1 MQRISTPRLLVP
13 ALCFMVVAGSGCE
26 RATPSN
32 AGGPAA
38 SASTTAPAPAPAPA
52 KAGPLES
59 AEQAAKLLGGRL
71 KQRLTEAMTQGGPA
85 KAIEVCATEAQQIAA
100 KVKEET
106 GAKVGRASLRLRN
119 PADAGPDWVEAWLK
133 EQGERKAEGAPGVRA
148 VVDTPEGKRARV
160 IKPIAVEPLCAG
172 CHGDPAQIAPEV
184 KAVLEQ
190 KYPGDKATGYGVG
203 DLRGALWAEVPAS

>member
-1 MQRISTPRLLVP
+1 MQPISTWKTLIP
-13 ALCFMVVAGSGCE
+13 ALCALIVAASSCE

-32 AGGPAA
+32 VEGPAA
-38 SASTTAPAPAPAPA
+38 SASTAAPAPA

-59 AEQAAKLLGGRL
+59 AEQAAKLLATRL
-71 KQRLTEAMTQGGPA
+71 RQRLTEAMTQGGPA

-100 KVKEET
+100 KVRDET

-133 EQGERKAEGAPGVRA
+133 EQGERKAEGALGVRA

-160 IKPIAVEPLCAG
+160 IKPIAVEPLCVG

-184 KAVLEQ
+184 KSVLEQ

-203 DLRGALWAEVPAS
+203 DLRGALWAEVPAG